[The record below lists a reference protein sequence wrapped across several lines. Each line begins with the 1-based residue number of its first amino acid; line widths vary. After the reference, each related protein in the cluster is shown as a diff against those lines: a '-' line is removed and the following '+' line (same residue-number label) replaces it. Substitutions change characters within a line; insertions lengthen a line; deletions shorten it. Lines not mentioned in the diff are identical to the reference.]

1 MIYNKEGEQMNS
13 EEALRELKANAL
25 VICDWELERLKIIEK
40 DLEKLEK
47 IKELIKLETWYAK
60 EYSKYNRE
68 SIIRNFGK
76 IAEILNIDL

>member
-1 MIYNKEGEQMNS
+1 MTYNKEGEQMNS

-47 IKELIKLETWYAK
+47 IRELIKLEAWYAK
-60 EYSKYNRE
+60 EYSRY
-68 SIIRNFGK
+68 
-76 IAEILNIDL
+76 